1 MVEKRTEGEME
12 AKGQKG
18 NRGRKVVLGLGK
30 KVCSAPAESRA
41 EEESQR

>member
-18 NRGRKVVLGLGK
+18 NRGKKGVPGLER

-41 EEESQR
+41 GEESPR